1 MKQFKEE
8 TTFMTEIKE
17 KKSPKTL
24 FLC

>member
-17 KKSPKTL
+17 KKLPKTL